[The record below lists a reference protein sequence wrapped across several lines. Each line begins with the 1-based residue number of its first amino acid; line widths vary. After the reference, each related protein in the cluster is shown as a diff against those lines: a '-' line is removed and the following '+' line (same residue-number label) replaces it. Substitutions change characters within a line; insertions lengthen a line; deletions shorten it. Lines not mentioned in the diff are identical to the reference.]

1 MVLQALRLRHA
12 PAWQRLAPA
21 MLVGALACFAG
32 VWTLA
37 LVDDLPR
44 GLSQKLLV
52 AGIAGWLVAAA
63 IHAARVN
70 RARFC

>member
-1 MVLQALRLRHA
+1 MLMGT
-12 PAWQRLAPA
+12 LAY
-21 MLVGALACFAG
+21 FAG
-32 VWTLA
+32 VWMLA
-37 LVDDLPR
+37 LVGDLPR